1 MRGSLGYKELMLVYR
16 SRGRVHDDG
25 GGKGA
30 GSRNKKLRDNIF
42 NYNPESESELE
53 VGLGDK
59 LSEHIPQELLPRVR
73 LYFLRVPQ
81 LSQTLSTIRHQ
92 MLKYVNS

>member
-1 MRGSLGYKELMLVYR
+1 MRGSLGYKELMLAYR
-16 SRGRVHDDG
+16 SKGRVHDDG
-25 GGKGA
+25 GGKRVG
-30 GSRNKKLRDNIF
+30 GRNKKLRDNMF

-59 LSEHIPQELLPRVR
+59 VSQHIPHELLPRVR

-92 MLKYVNS
+92 VLKYVNS